1 MQHDPSVTFREKEGR
16 KEREGAREKERR
28 QREDGGT
35 AASPGGSEAFRRLL
49 VSRSHVLT
57 RHVSRAPDA
66 LKD

>member
-16 KEREGAREKERR
+16 KERERAREKER

-49 VSRSHVLT
+49 VSLSHVLT

-66 LKD
+66 LKV